1 MLLKLINLGPFKTF
15 NRLIPS
21 GKKKK
26 KKRLA
31 NTILYHLQILFASTS
46 LFSFTATYKQP

>member
-21 GKKKK
+21 GEKKKK
-26 KKRLA
+26 KLA

>member
-26 KKRLA
+26 KKACKHYSLSFA
-31 NTILYHLQILFASTS
+31 NSLCKYIFVLFYSNI
-46 LFSFTATYKQP
+46 